1 LSAFDEEARS
11 TAEHDRL
18 TRLLGDGELAW
29 LVNRVRRRMERGE
42 TLNTSV
48 TLADSTADQRAAVH
62 RLLGR
67 RPRAGTT
74 LTVPLAAVDE
84 VLRRSGA
91 CPEGLGAAVVTLTGP
106 VTDRADHLASLDA
119 AWQRA
124 FAPVAALLDTRPELL
139 EWYERLHATGL
150 VRRLAGTPAVAEPL
164 LADLASVLHNLP
176 AAGEPLGRF
185 AARTVR
191 SAHALDDGQPL
202 TTLALGAARS
212 LANLPDASNREIWA
226 AVGVLRDELSS
237 TALTLGLPG
246 DSSTATGHALA
257 AWHSAGQPV
266 VLTLRQLVRDPPR
279 LTGQLVSICENPV
292 VVSAAADRLGPHCMP
307 LICTNGQ
314 PGAAVMLLLRQ
325 LAATGAELRYH
336 GDFDWGG
343 LRIAN
348 VLFDHLPI
356 HPWHFDA
363 PSYRAAAA
371 AHPGHDLTGTPV
383 EARWDANLATAMTE
397 LHVKVE
403 EEHLLDDLVK
413 DLRI

>member
-1 LSAFDEEARS
+1 
-11 TAEHDRL
+11 
-18 TRLLGDGELAW
+18 
-29 LVNRVRRRMERGE
+29 MERGE
-42 TLNTSV
+42 TLDTSV
-48 TLADSTADQRAAVH
+48 TLADSTPAQRAAVQ

-67 RPRAGTT
+67 RPRPGTT
-74 LTVPLAAVDE
+74 LTVPLTTVDE

-91 CPEGLGAAVVTLTGP
+91 SPEGLAAAIVMLTGP
-106 VTDRADHLASLDA
+106 ITDRANHLASREA

-124 FAPVAALLDTRPELL
+124 FAPIITLLDTRPELVD
-139 EWYERLHATGL
+139 WYERLQATGL
-150 VRRLAGTPAVAEPL
+150 VRRLASTPTAAEPL

-202 TTLALGAARS
+202 TTLALSAARA
-212 LANLPDASNREIWA
+212 LANLPDAPRREAWA
-226 AVGVLRDELSS
+226 AVGVLLDELSS

-246 DSSTATGHALA
+246 DPKTTTGRALTALHST
-257 AWHSAGQPV
+257 GQPV

-279 LTGQLVSICENPV
+279 LTSQLVSVCENPV
-292 VVSAAADRLGPHCMP
+292 VVSTAADLLGPACRP

-325 LAATGAELRYH
+325 LASAGATLRYH

-348 VLFDHLPI
+348 VLFDRLPI
-356 HPWHFDA
+356 HPWHFDT
-363 PSYRAAAA
+363 PSYRTAARR
-371 AHPGHDLTGTPV
+371 HPGHDLTGTPT
-383 EARWDANLATAMTE
+383 EALWDPDLATAMTE
-397 LHVKVE
+397 LRVKVE
-403 EEHLLDDLVK
+403 EEHLLDDLVD
-413 DLRI
+413 DLRS

>member
-1 LSAFDEEARS
+1 
-11 TAEHDRL
+11 
-18 TRLLGDGELAW
+18 
-29 LVNRVRRRMERGE
+29 MERGE
-42 TLNTSV
+42 TLDTSV
-48 TLADSTADQRAAVH
+48 TLADSTPDQRTAVH

-74 LTVPLAAVDE
+74 LTVPLPAVDE
-84 VLRRSGA
+84 ILRRSGA
-91 CPEGLGAAVVTLTGP
+91 CPEGLAAAVIALTGP
-106 VTDRADHLASLDA
+106 VTDRADHIASQEA

-124 FAPVAALLDTRPELL
+124 FTPVSTLLDTRPELVD
-139 EWYERLHATGL
+139 WYEGLRATGL
-150 VRRLAGTPAVAEPL
+150 VRRLAGTPAAAVPL

-176 AAGEPLGRF
+176 ASGEALGRF

-191 SAHALDDGQPL
+191 SAHALDDSQPL
-202 TTLALGAARS
+202 TTLALSAART
-212 LANLPDASNREIWA
+212 LADLPDGSSREVWA

-246 DSSTATGHALA
+246 DPHTTTGRALA

-279 LTGQLVSICENPV
+279 LTSQLVSVCENPV
-292 VVSAAADRLGPHCMP
+292 VVSAAADGLGPHCTP

-325 LAATGAELRYH
+325 LVSAGATLRYH

-348 VLFDHLPI
+348 VLFDRLPI
-356 HPWHFDA
+356 RPWHFDA
-363 PSYRAAAA
+363 SSYRAAAA
-371 AHPGHDLTGTPV
+371 THPGPDLTGTPV
-383 EARWDANLATAMTE
+383 AALWDPVLATAMTA

-403 EEHLLDDLVK
+403 EEHLLDDLIE
-413 DLRI
+413 DLRA